1 MENISPAATLE
12 EVSAMRGEAARVHVA
27 DDLYQYVADLCT
39 ATREDPALRLGASP
53 RAGQALIRICRAS
66 AWMGG
71 RDYVVPA
78 DIHLLFQDV
87 MAHRVVLEPQAR
99 LSGSDAASVLEGVLS
114 AVPAP
119 KLLR

>member
-1 MENISPAATLE
+1 
-12 EVSAMRGEAARVHVA
+12 MRGEAARVHVA

-99 LSGSDAASVLEGVLS
+99 LSGSDAASVLEGVIS